1 MKSLL
6 MTGNTPFEKAERAR
20 AKASLMMVTIS
31 AIKELVH
38 QLDECTQIIEQWGE
52 TAILHS
58 KGRAT
63 KEEVETDLLLATQAL
78 KDQKIFE
85 AALVQ
90 ICQTAGEDLG
100 LEA

>member
-6 MTGNTPFEKAERAR
+6 TGDTPFEKAERAR
-20 AKASLMMVTIS
+20 AKASLMMVTIT

-38 QLDECTQIIEQWGE
+38 QLDECTQTIEQWGE
-52 TAILHS
+52 TAMLHS
-58 KGRAT
+58 EGKAT
-63 KEEVETDLLLATQAL
+63 KEELETDLMLATQAL
-78 KDQKIFE
+78 KDQKVFE